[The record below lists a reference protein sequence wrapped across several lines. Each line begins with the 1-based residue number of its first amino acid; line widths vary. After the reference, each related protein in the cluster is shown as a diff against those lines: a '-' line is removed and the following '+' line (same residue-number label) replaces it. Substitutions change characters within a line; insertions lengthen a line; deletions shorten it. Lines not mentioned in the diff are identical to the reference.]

1 MAHALADQLA
11 VDADQPDAAAKDAR
25 AADILTAVWANANTT
40 LTAIRQTATAL
51 EAVEHAAEA
60 IEKSKGLENDMVSR
74 HLCAGAIC
82 ACTTLRLGL
91 TCVPTPQQGACRH
104 AEEGPSAPAGQAAG
118 HRSHA
123 GGHSSR
129 GRGGRQ
135 GGVHAVHPQPSAG
148 EPQLAVQLL
157 SARAI
162 IEFRAQS
169 WS

>member
-1 MAHALADQLA
+1 MHPHMELAWCRVTQSSSLLSGLPGNDW
-11 VDADQPDAAAKDAR
+11 R
-25 AADILTAVWANANTT
+25 AAGSA
-40 LTAIRQTATAL
+40 R
-51 EAVEHAAEA
+51 
-60 IEKSKGLENDMVSR
+60 
-74 HLCAGAIC
+74 